1 MPVGFDFYD
10 QEHDAPAQRGNVV
23 DLWAADEDWDFP
35 TYGALA
41 LQPDPVEPPEEEPSA
56 RKERPFRLKALA
68 SFVTV
73 PRMATT
79 EAPGFA
85 ARARQRQRE
94 EARAKARRARRTAA
108 LVVVACGCLVAL
120 LLTAFGRG
128 GETTV
133 TITGPAPASRLLPAG
148 PPRPQIVAMQDSLRI
163 QLPVNQSR
171 VTAIG
176 YHATG
181 TQAPSR
187 SSRSAP
193 RRTPACAQRL
203 FRRLFGS
210 DSGSEVRYFLL
221 EGGVGAGHRRPRRRR
236 AGGHGRVRT
245 GRRQRHRHHGQHRQ
259 RPGLR
264 RADRHPAVRLARVVV
279 TSDEPAARPGADGR
293 LHRLVARR
301 RRSARIIDLSEVER
315 AGLARYTQ
323 DNGPARAH
331 RGAPRHSP
339 DEPLIRRST
348 AEAPLRRRR
357 VRPARRRRAVDGPAA
372 RAAHELDVDF
382 CVVNGENAADGIGLT
397 AKLAAADPRGGR
409 RRDHDR
415 EPRLAPPRPRPH
427 ARVRPVGVLR
437 PANFGERRDPRQ
449 GSPIADARDGTAVAV
464 LNLQGQLFLQTPMPS
479 VPRRRRA
486 RRGGARADAG
496 RPRRLPRRGD
506 EREDRPRPHAR
517 RPRHRRDRHAHPR
530 ADERRPRPPRRHGRD
545 HRRGHDRP
553 ARLGDRRPGRA
564 RNRADAHRDAGAVPP
579 GRRRRAHRGRCSSS
593 AAPTDALRAASR
605 CACPCRSDGE
615 HDRQRHE
622 QRRCGR
628 GRASRTGC
636 RSTMSQ

>member
-41 LQPDPVEPPEEEPSA
+41 LQPDPFEPPEEEPSA

-181 TQAPSR
+181 TQALPLEPVGTQ
-187 SSRSAP
+187 AN
-193 RRTPACAQRL
+193 AGLAQRL

-210 DSGSEVRYFLL
+210 SGSEVRYFML
-221 EGGVGAGHRRPRRRR
+221 EGGVGAGT
-236 AGGHGRVRT
+236 GGLDVGAPTNTDVYAPVDGSVIAITDNIVNGQVYGVRIDIQPS
-245 GRRQRHRHHGQHRQ
+245 GS
-259 RPGLR
+259 PG
-264 RADRHPAVRLARVVV
+264 VVV
-279 TSDEPAARPGADGR
+279 TLWNLRPDPALTVGST
-293 LHRLVARR
+293 VS
-301 RRSARIIDLSEVER
+301 SAKTKVGRIIDLSEVER

-323 DNGPARAH
+323 DNGQHVHIEVHPATALT
-331 RGAPRHSP
+331 SP
-339 DEPLIRRST
+339 
-348 AEAPLRRRR
+348 
-357 VRPARRRRAVDGPAA
+357 
-372 RAAHELDVDF
+372 
-382 CVVNGENAADGIGLT
+382 
-397 AKLAAADPRGGR
+397 
-409 RRDHDR
+409 
-415 EPRLAPPRPRPH
+415 
-427 ARVRPVGVLR
+427 
-437 PANFGERRDPRQ
+437 
-449 GSPIADARDGTAVAV
+449 
-464 LNLQGQLFLQTPMPS
+464 
-479 VPRRRRA
+479 
-486 RRGGARADAG
+486 
-496 RPRRLPRRGD
+496 
-506 EREDRPRPHAR
+506 
-517 RPRHRRDRHAHPR
+517 
-530 ADERRPRPPRRHGRD
+530 
-545 HRRGHDRP
+545 
-553 ARLGDRRPGRA
+553 
-564 RNRADAHRDAGAVPP
+564 
-579 GRRRRAHRGRCSSS
+579 
-593 AAPTDALRAASR
+593 
-605 CACPCRSDGE
+605 
-615 HDRQRHE
+615 
-622 QRRCGR
+622 
-628 GRASRTGC
+628 
-636 RSTMSQ
+636 